1 MHEANQHLGETK
13 LQAPTAG
20 QQQQQKT
27 TRALLPVPTA
37 PQHRL
42 PSNLIKFAFLELDSL
57 RKNPFSRKQLFQLF
71 LLWNF
76 SYLLA
81 LLSREAVQ
89 GRGELK
95 EDF

>member
-1 MHEANQHLGETK
+1 MHETNQHLGETK

-20 QQQQQKT
+20 QQQQQTT

-57 RKNPFSRKQLFQLF
+57 RKILF
-71 LLWNF
+71 LGSSSSNCFNYGIFLT
-76 SYLLA
+76 SLLFLA
-81 LLSREAVQ
+81 ERQ
-89 GRGELK
+89 CKGE
-95 EDF
+95 EN